1 MHNPHTKAYAV
12 GCQLRARRSRIM
24 IVDRLGAAV
33 FRTETVAITSV
44 DRQSETLT
52 PQVILRRTG
61 SGGMGD
67 CR

>member
-12 GCQLRARRSRIM
+12 GRQLRARRSRIM
-24 IVDRLGAAV
+24 IIDRSGAV
-33 FRTETVAITSV
+33 FRAETVAITSV

-52 PQVILRRTG
+52 PQVIARRTG